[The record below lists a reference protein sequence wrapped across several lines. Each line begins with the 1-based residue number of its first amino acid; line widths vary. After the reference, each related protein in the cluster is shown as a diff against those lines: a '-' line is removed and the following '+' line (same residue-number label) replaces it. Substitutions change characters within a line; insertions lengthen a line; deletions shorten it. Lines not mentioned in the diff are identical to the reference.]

1 MVLTMVKRSSARL
14 VELLSRAGLCAVVAL
29 ALVSCRAPRAAEA
42 PTLDLVDTTGA
53 HRSFPGELA
62 QAKLTVLVF
71 YAEHC
76 PCFRAHEER
85 LRELARLY
93 APHGV
98 TFLLVDSEVD
108 ATMARDAAA
117 ARERSLPPIAIDPG
131 AKLADAL
138 GAEYATYTV
147 VLDPS
152 GRVRYRGGIDTD
164 KNRLTADA
172 QPYLRDAVDDL
183 LAGREPRR
191 SEGKALGCALQTR

>member
-1 MVLTMVKRSSARL
+1 MVLTMIMRRTPRM
-14 VELLSRAGLCAVVAL
+14 VELLATAGLCAAL
-29 ALVSCRAPRAAEA
+29 SLAAASCSAPRTAQA
-42 PTLDLVDTTGA
+42 PALDLVDTTGA
-53 HRSFPGELA
+53 HRSFPRELA
-62 QAKLTVLVF
+62 QSKLTVLVF
-71 YAEHC
+71 YADHC

-85 LRELARLY
+85 LRELAKLY
-93 APHGV
+93 APQGV
-98 TFLLVDSEVD
+98 TFLLVDSEVEASLERD
-108 ATMARDAAA
+108 ATA

-131 AKLADAL
+131 ARLAEAL

-147 VLDPS
+147 VLDAG